1 MLEFTCR
8 MIFRKLI
15 LRLHNYQKRN
25 PIEYQTFNVHEIKVN
40 QNDYFA
46 DYYIKL
52 IFLDRYEIR
61 ISAHNG
67 LSFSIQQ
74 IDRSFSNYCRFS
86 IVPPITINQED
97 IKFVCNN
104 TYTLM
109 PLNLNKDLIKM
120 FEQVFK
126 MKFHDDI
133 LPYFTTK
140 NDVLSQS

>member
-1 MLEFTCR
+1 MIEFSCR
-8 MIFRKLI
+8 MIFRKLS

-46 DYYIKL
+46 DYYIEL
-52 IFLDRYEIR
+52 IFLDKYEVS
-61 ISAHNG
+61 ISAYNG
-67 LSFSIQQ
+67 LSFNIHQ
-74 IDRSFSNYCRFS
+74 IHSLFNDYYCFSM
-86 IVPPITINQED
+86 IPPITINQED
-97 IKFVCNN
+97 IKFNCSK
-104 TYTLM
+104 TYFKLDE
-109 PLNLNKDLIKM
+109 DLIKM

>member
-1 MLEFTCR
+1 MIEFSCR
-8 MIFRKLI
+8 MIFRKLS

-46 DYYIKL
+46 DYYIDL
-52 IFLDRYEIR
+52 IFLDKYEVS
-61 ISAHNG
+61 ISAYNG
-67 LSFSIQQ
+67 LSFNIHQ
-74 IDRSFSNYCRFS
+74 IHSLFNDYYCFSM
-86 IVPPITINQED
+86 IPPITINQED
-97 IKFVCNN
+97 IKFNCSK
-104 TYTLM
+104 TYFKLDE
-109 PLNLNKDLIKM
+109 DLIKM

-133 LPYFTTK
+133 LPCFTTK

>member
-1 MLEFTCR
+1 
-8 MIFRKLI
+8 MIFRKLS

-25 PIEYQTFNVHEIKVN
+25 PIEYQTFNVHEIKMN
-40 QNDYFA
+40 QNGNNDYFA

-52 IFLDRYEIR
+52 IFLDKYEIR
-61 ISAHNG
+61 ISAYNG

-74 IDRSFSNYCRFS
+74 INSLFNDYCRFS
-86 IVPPITINQED
+86 MIPPITINQED
-97 IKFVCNN
+97 IKFNCSK
-104 TYTLM
+104 TLFK
-109 PLNLNKDLIKM
+109 LDEDLIKM

-126 MKFHDDI
+126 MKFHEDI